1 MAKNIIYN
9 YLERSEEVFDRRVER
24 DIQANRKGDFEL
36 IIRDKNGEL
45 IENAVVSA
53 KLDDLDFNFGANIFM
68 LGEYKDDAKNR
79 LFEEKFLN
87 IFNSATLPLYWEG
100 TEPVQNYLR
109 YDESTPR
116 DVPRRPPLD
125 GVIKFCKEHG
135 LKMKGHP
142 LYWHEFVPNW
152 LPERFED
159 LLPLLAKRF
168 DEISKHCGFDVE
180 RFDVVNEPSRVYQ
193 VHMRD
198 RRNGRFHLVPPDDY
212 CLRIFEMARR
222 YFPANTLIL
231 NDTVGAS
238 FTDFRGKYSG
248 YYLNI
253 KDLLSRGCQID
264 EIGMQCHLGADG
276 PENVYDSEILYD
288 ILDTYADL
296 GLPINISEISIPSRF
311 AGEVDEDLQAL
322 AAQRL
327 YKTCF
332 SHKSVT
338 GLTWWNMPDDGI
350 LVTKR
355 KAGAENLPSA
365 GLIDFDY
372 NEKKAYKALKKL
384 IKEEWTTNVTEN
396 AHGGVFKFNGFFG
409 DYTLTVKYGDNVVIK
424 KIRLD
429 THGSKVRSITI

>member
-409 DYTLTVKYGDNVVIK
+409 DYTLTVKYGDNVVNK

-429 THGSKVRSITI
+429 THGSKGRSITI